1 MSWISLLHLHR
12 PPTSDAETH
21 MLGPPWEGPRSTG
34 TRGQERCHPLGFS
47 RELQDPPAHGPG
59 SSPTLCSA
67 RPPTGLPKL
76 RTEELALSQA
86 SRLLTMQQMLR
97 RTGAGPC

>member
-34 TRGQERCHPLGFS
+34 ERGQERCHPLGFP

-59 SSPTLCSA
+59 SGSSLTLRSA
-67 RPPTGLPKL
+67 RPPH
-76 RTEELALSQA
+76 
-86 SRLLTMQQMLR
+86 
-97 RTGAGPC
+97 